1 MSALLDMFKKNVKPQ
16 TIASSL
22 QNTQRKL
29 RQVVANK
36 SEERKK
42 ITKEIVDCMTSG
54 NTERAKIKVI
64 PVIREDNRIYA
75 MEILETY
82 CGLLYQQAGLIESSR
97 QVDKS
102 LVEAVSTLI
111 WASPRFEME
120 IPELKEVAALL
131 GSTYGKDFVEKC
143 RDNQCRAVSQVVKK
157 KLEVDLPHP
166 YMVEKYLS
174 EIALECKK
182 VYIPKEP
189 IPVET
194 AADANAALCN
204 IYGEMQFQDPA
215 AGAGSIYEQPTCE
228 APESELLRLSNNFQ
242 GKIHRQEILP
252 EWLNPPSKQTWLLP
266 GTVFMMR
273 AILMKRSN
281 NHLKRPDGTIL
292 HDLILCDIENL
303 FTKYMKTR
311 KFNLIRNYFV
321 ATTYPPYQPL
331 SVLHPPPPI
340 STLTS
345 IQCPP
350 PLYQSLH

>member
-120 IPELKEVAALL
+120 IPELKEV
-131 GSTYGKDFVEKC
+131 
-143 RDNQCRAVSQVVKK
+143 KK

-228 APESELLRLSNNFQ
+228 APESEVNDPDNRPDPQNFLCMRNIPLPQPPIPLLRLSNNFQ